1 MINKQNLWFLT
12 LFSLIL
18 VLSVYYVTMPND
30 LLLTNNGAVGSKKN
44 EQTSVSKDT
53 NTDTTKNEDTKKDD
67 MKSTTT
73 KDNKDNKDTNTT
85 TKDNKD
91 NKDTNTTTKDNKDN
105 NTTVTIKESET
116 LEALRVSLNQE
127 REAEKTKLQ
136 SLLTN
141 SSATSEEK
149 NNAYE
154 KLQEINTVTSEEATL
169 EKKLKEKY
177 KMSVFVKIENKEITV
192 VVDNDKH
199 DTTLANN
206 IMRSVQ
212 ENFKEKR
219 YITVQ
224 FK

>member
-53 NTDTTKNEDTKKDD
+53 NTDTSKNEDTKKDD

-73 KDNKDNKDTNTT
+73 KDNKT
-85 TKDNKD
+85 
-91 NKDTNTTTKDNKDN
+91 DN

>member
-85 TKDNKD
+85 TKDNK
-91 NKDTNTTTKDNKDN
+91 TDN

>member
-73 KDNKDNKDTNTT
+73 KDNKT
-85 TKDNKD
+85 
-91 NKDTNTTTKDNKDN
+91 DN

-212 ENFKEKR
+212 KILKKKD
-219 YITVQ
+219 I
-224 FK
+224 

>member
-30 LLLTNNGAVGSKKN
+30 LLLTNNGAVDSKKN

-53 NTDTTKNEDTKKDD
+53 NKDPTKNEDAKKDD
-67 MKSTTT
+67 TKTTT
-73 KDNKDNKDTNTT
+73 SKDNKT
-85 TKDNKD
+85 
-91 NKDTNTTTKDNKDN
+91 DN
-105 NTTVTIKESET
+105 NTTVTIKEGET

>member
-30 LLLTNNGAVGSKKN
+30 LLLTNNSAVGSKKN

-73 KDNKDNKDTNTT
+73 KDNKT
-85 TKDNKD
+85 
-91 NKDTNTTTKDNKDN
+91 DN

>member
-53 NTDTTKNEDTKKDD
+53 NTDTTKNEDAKKDD
-67 MKSTTT
+67 MKS
-73 KDNKDNKDTNTT
+73 TT

>member
-30 LLLTNNGAVGSKKN
+30 LLLTNNGAVDSKKN

-53 NTDTTKNEDTKKDD
+53 NKDPTKNEDAKKNDTK
-67 MKSTTT
+67 TTT
-73 KDNKDNKDTNTT
+73 SKDNKT
-85 TKDNKD
+85 
-91 NKDTNTTTKDNKDN
+91 DN
-105 NTTVTIKESET
+105 NTTVTIKEGET

>member
-18 VLSVYYVTMPND
+18 VLSVYYITMPND

-53 NTDTTKNEDTKKDD
+53 NTDPTKNEDTKKDD
-67 MKSTTT
+67 TKSTTT
-73 KDNKDNKDTNTT
+73 KDNKDTNTT
-85 TKDNKD
+85 TKDNK
-91 NKDTNTTTKDNKDN
+91 TDN
-105 NTTVTIKESET
+105 NTTITIKESET

>member
-30 LLLTNNGAVGSKKN
+30 LLLTNNGAAGSKKN

-73 KDNKDNKDTNTT
+73 KDNKT
-85 TKDNKD
+85 
-91 NKDTNTTTKDNKDN
+91 DN

>member
-1 MINKQNLWFLT
+1 MRK
-12 LFSLIL
+12 FS
-18 VLSVYYVTMPND
+18 
-30 LLLTNNGAVGSKKN
+30 
-44 EQTSVSKDT
+44 
-53 NTDTTKNEDTKKDD
+53 
-67 MKSTTT
+67 
-73 KDNKDNKDTNTT
+73 
-85 TKDNKD
+85 
-91 NKDTNTTTKDNKDN
+91 
-105 NTTVTIKESET
+105 
-116 LEALRVSLNQE
+116 
-127 REAEKTKLQ
+127 
-136 SLLTN
+136 
-141 SSATSEEK
+141 
-149 NNAYE
+149 YE

>member
-67 MKSTTT
+67 IKS
-73 KDNKDNKDTNTT
+73 
-85 TKDNKD
+85 
-91 NKDTNTTTKDNKDN
+91 TTTKDNKDN

>member
-53 NTDTTKNEDTKKDD
+53 NTDTTKNENTKKDD
-67 MKSTTT
+67 MKSA
-73 KDNKDNKDTNTT
+73 T

>member
-53 NTDTTKNEDTKKDD
+53 NTDTTKNENTKKDD
-67 MKSTTT
+67 MKS
-73 KDNKDNKDTNTT
+73 TT

-212 ENFKEKR
+212 GNFKEKR

>member
-30 LLLTNNGAVGSKKN
+30 LLLTNNGAVDSKKN

-53 NTDTTKNEDTKKDD
+53 NTDTTKNEDAKKDD
-67 MKSTTT
+67 TKTTT
-73 KDNKDNKDTNTT
+73 SKNNKT
-85 TKDNKD
+85 
-91 NKDTNTTTKDNKDN
+91 DN
-105 NTTVTIKESET
+105 NTTVTIKEGET

>member
-53 NTDTTKNEDTKKDD
+53 NTDTTKNEDAKKDD
-67 MKSTTT
+67 TKTTT
-73 KDNKDNKDTNTT
+73 SKNNKT
-85 TKDNKD
+85 
-91 NKDTNTTTKDNKDN
+91 DN
-105 NTTVTIKESET
+105 NTTVTIKEGET

>member
-53 NTDTTKNEDTKKDD
+53 NTDTTKNEDAKKDD
-67 MKSTTT
+67 TKTTT
-73 KDNKDNKDTNTT
+73 SKNNKT
-85 TKDNKD
+85 
-91 NKDTNTTTKDNKDN
+91 DN
-105 NTTVTIKESET
+105 NTTVTIKEGET

-177 KMSVFVKIENKEITV
+177 KMAVFVKIENKEITV

>member
-67 MKSTTT
+67 MKS
-73 KDNKDNKDTNTT
+73 TT

-219 YITVQ
+219 YRTLQ

>member
-53 NTDTTKNEDTKKDD
+53 NKDPTKNEDTKKDD
-67 MKSTTT
+67 TKTTT
-73 KDNKDNKDTNTT
+73 SKDNKT
-85 TKDNKD
+85 
-91 NKDTNTTTKDNKDN
+91 DN
-105 NTTVTIKESET
+105 NTTVTIKEGET

>member
-18 VLSVYYVTMPND
+18 VLSVYYITMPND

-85 TKDNKD
+85 TKDNK
-91 NKDTNTTTKDNKDN
+91 TDN

>member
-53 NTDTTKNEDTKKDD
+53 NTDTTKNEDIKKDD
-67 MKSTTT
+67 MKS
-73 KDNKDNKDTNTT
+73 
-85 TKDNKD
+85 
-91 NKDTNTTTKDNKDN
+91 TTTKDNKDN

>member
-53 NTDTTKNEDTKKDD
+53 NKDLTKNEDAKKDD
-67 MKSTTT
+67 TKTTT
-73 KDNKDNKDTNTT
+73 SKDNKT
-85 TKDNKD
+85 
-91 NKDTNTTTKDNKDN
+91 DN
-105 NTTVTIKESET
+105 NTTVTIKEGET

>member
-53 NTDTTKNEDTKKDD
+53 NTDTTKNENTKKDD
-67 MKSTTT
+67 MKS
-73 KDNKDNKDTNTT
+73 
-85 TKDNKD
+85 
-91 NKDTNTTTKDNKDN
+91 TTTKDNKDN

-199 DTTLANN
+199 DTALANN